1 MIASRF
7 FGKRKVRKGETAAA
21 SSSADPVPRHVAI
34 IMDGNNR
41 WARQN
46 LSPGMSGHSVGAE
59 SIRNVLRVC
68 QKRKVDV
75 LTLFAFSSENWSRPA
90 SEVQELMALLRR
102 YLGNETEELHKEGV
116 RLKFIGRR
124 DRLDADIVAKMQ
136 EAEALTAD
144 NSTSTLVLAL
154 DYGGCWDISQAANRL
169 VQDALRGE
177 VDPSAIDEK
186 LFAGYMSLAG
196 LPAPDL
202 CIRTGAEQRISNFL
216 LWDLAYAELYFTD
229 CYWPDFDEGEFE
241 LALAEY
247 ARRQRRFGQT
257 SNQAETVSTQTG
269 LNS

>member
-7 FGKRKVRKGETAAA
+7 FGKRKVRKGEPPAA
-21 SSSADPVPRHVAI
+21 SSSTDAVPRHVAI

-68 QKRKVDV
+68 QKKKVDV
-75 LTLFAFSSENWSRPA
+75 LTLFAFSSENWSRPEA
-90 SEVQELMALLRR
+90 EVQELMALLRR

-124 DRLDADIVAKMQ
+124 DRLDRDIVVKMQ
-136 EAEALTAD
+136 SAEELTAA
-144 NSTSTLVLAL
+144 NRTSTLVLAL
-154 DYGGCWDISQAANRL
+154 DYGGCWDISQAARHL
-169 VQDALRGE
+169 VEDALRGD
-177 VDPSAIDEK
+177 VDPSTIDEK
-186 LFAGYMSLAG
+186 RFAGYMSLAG

-229 CYWPDFDEGEFE
+229 CYWPDFDEEQFE

-247 ARRQRRFGQT
+247 SRRQRRFGQT
-257 SNQAETVSTQTG
+257 SNEAESAGSQSG